1 MNDEHIFS
9 SVWDALANTTQEA
22 AHLTLRSTLM
32 IELNESIK
40 KWPGTDTEKAARLGI
55 TKPRFSNLKSGCSAL
70 TPWSIWRQMQGL
82 LFPCVWMQPDYKPGV
97 DV

>member
-55 TKPRFSNLKSGCSAL
+55 TKPRFSNLKSGRVDLFSLDAL
-70 TPWSIWRQMQGL
+70 VDLAANAGL
-82 LFPCVWMQPDYKPGV
+82 VASMRLDAA
-97 DV
+97 

>member
-55 TKPRFSNLKSGCSAL
+55 TKPRFSNLKSGRVDLFSLDAL
-70 TPWSIWRQMQGL
+70 VDLTANAGL
-82 LFPCVWMQPDYKPGV
+82 VVSMRLDAA
-97 DV
+97 